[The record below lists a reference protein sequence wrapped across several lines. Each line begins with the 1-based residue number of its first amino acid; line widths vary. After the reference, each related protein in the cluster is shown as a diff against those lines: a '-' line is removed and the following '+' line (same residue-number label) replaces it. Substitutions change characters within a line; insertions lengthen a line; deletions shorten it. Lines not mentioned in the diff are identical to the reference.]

1 VENRK
6 FVVKTKRPTY
16 NVAHHH
22 HYNHHQHQ
30 PIAHRSINCN
40 NGRPRRSTK
49 PTARFHPLLPS
60 IPCRNTNLPHPHI
73 PYFGEYPAR
82 IYQSVYAVYFVL
94 GLLSEVLRCGLGD
107 MVSYDPCD
115 EYVPCSL
122 YAFLGNVLMEV
133 YQQSSQVESYF
144 STADY
149 TWMLLITGA
158 VVMVPPGSPVV
169 VYFFFCAFVI
179 WLLLPFG
186 FFAGGWCSSF
196 CLATVYAST
205 SRGSW

>member
-1 VENRK
+1 VTWKIENSSSKQIVPR
-6 FVVKTKRPTY
+6 
-16 NVAHHH
+16 NNAAHHH

-30 PIAHRSINCN
+30 PIAYRSINCN
-40 NGRPRRSTK
+40 NGRPRCSTK

-60 IPCRNTNLPHPHI
+60 IPCRNTNVPHPHI

-82 IYQSVYAVYFVL
+82 IYQSVYVIYFVL
-94 GLLSEVLRCGLGD
+94 GLVLEVLRCGLGN

-115 EYVPCSL
+115 EYLPFSL
-122 YAFLGNVLMEV
+122 FAFLGNVLIEV

-158 VVMVPPGSPVV
+158 VVMVPPGSLVCYVLRVCYEVV
-169 VYFFFCAFVI
+169 SVWFCCQWVVLQF
-179 WLLLPFG
+179 LPRDRI
-186 FFAGGWCSSF
+186 CI
-196 CLATVYAST
+196 Y
-205 SRGSW
+205 

>member
-1 VENRK
+1 
-6 FVVKTKRPTY
+6 
-16 NVAHHH
+16 
-22 HYNHHQHQ
+22 
-30 PIAHRSINCN
+30 
-40 NGRPRRSTK
+40 
-49 PTARFHPLLPS
+49 
-60 IPCRNTNLPHPHI
+60 
-73 PYFGEYPAR
+73 
-82 IYQSVYAVYFVL
+82 
-94 GLLSEVLRCGLGD
+94 